1 MTDILI
7 IEDNKE
13 ISELVRDFLV
23 SDGYSCEIACSGE
36 AGLDYLRH
44 NSVRLVLLDVMLPG
58 LDGFTLCNEI
68 HNTLNTPLIIVSAR
82 STKDDKLLGLR
93 SGADDYVEKPFDM
106 DILHAKISALYRR
119 HYSDEPIG
127 NHLVAGALD
136 MDLTAR
142 TAVFSGRPLE
152 LNPKEFDL
160 LRYLAEHSGQALRKE
175 TILDMVWGGDCFS
188 EPSTLTVHIKR
199 LRDKIEPESSSPV
212 HIITIWGI
220 GYKYQP

>member
-44 NSVRLVLLDVMLPG
+44 NSVRLVVLDVMLPG

-106 DILHAKISALYRR
+106 DILHAKITALYRR
-119 HYSDEPIG
+119 HYSDDPIG
-127 NHLVAGALD
+127 NRLAVGDLELD
-136 MDLTAR
+136 MNAR
-142 TAVFSGRPLE
+142 TAAFSGKPLE

-160 LRYLAEHSGQALRKE
+160 LCYLAERSGKALRKE
-175 TILDMVWGGDCFS
+175 T
-188 EPSTLTVHIKR
+188 PQR
-199 LRDKIEPESSSPV
+199 
-212 HIITIWGI
+212 TI
-220 GYKYQP
+220 YKKTWCR